1 MKIRQLDELRVACFI
16 SFPGLSQLHT
26 ERSYRYHVFATY
38 TRIRSFLKL
47 WEQDMPAFSGARSR
61 LWSIDGDCRVDN
73 TGRTNEYKAGKHI
86 RVPFL
91 DVRCDCIISE
101 LVAH

>member
-1 MKIRQLDELRVACFI
+1 
-16 SFPGLSQLHT
+16 
-26 ERSYRYHVFATY
+26 
-38 TRIRSFLKL
+38 
-47 WEQDMPAFSGARSR
+47 MPAFSGARSR

-91 DVRCDCIISE
+91 DVRCDCMISD
-101 LVAH
+101 LDAH